1 MKLIFVFT
9 SLLLGSYAFSQNF
22 WEIRDSVKGAPR
34 SVCAA
39 FTLEGQG
46 YVVGGVDD
54 FSFKRKMYSYNQVQ
68 NDWDEEVSLGGPN
81 GDGLDRGSASAFSI
95 GTKGYVC
102 LGQGQTNGYFGDLWE
117 YDLTTAAWTQK
128 ADFAGGPRRQAV
140 AFAIGN
146 YAYVGTGQDGTG
158 FRNDFYRYDPINN
171 MWEPM
176 ADFAGTP
183 RKQAVGFAM
192 GDDGYVGTG
201 DDGVL
206 RNDFWQYNV
215 ALNEWFQKATF
226 PGTARSGAT
235 GWGTFPTGFIATGE
249 DLNSE
254 FKKDVWEYSYFNNTW
269 VQRSDFPG
277 PGRKNAFSFVLD
289 GTAFLGAGYGG
300 VFFDDFYA
308 YYGILGI
315 EENQSQ
321 VESSVYPNPAQETIT
336 IEVKNASEITK
347 LDLFDLTGKK
357 HQVSFQG
364 NTNKNSIS
372 LDLSTLEAGTYL
384 YVVSMQNGTSSN
396 GKITVL

>member
-1 MKLIFVFT
+1 MKLIFIFT

-372 LDLSTLEAGTYL
+372 LDLSTLETGTYL

>member
-1 MKLIFVFT
+1 MKPSITLIA
-9 SLLLGSYAFSQNF
+9 LLLGSVSFSQNV
-22 WEIRDSVKGAPR
+22 WEQRDSVKGSPR

-39 FTLEGQG
+39 FSLESQG

-54 FSFKRKMYSYNQVQ
+54 FGFKRKMYSYDQIQ
-68 NDWDEEVSLGGPN
+68 NDWDEETSLGGPN

-95 GTKGYVC
+95 GLKAYIC
-102 LGQGQTNGYFGDLWE
+102 LGQGQTNAYFGDLWE
-117 YDLTTAAWTQK
+117 YDLATDAWTQK

-140 AFAIGN
+140 AFAIGE
-146 YAYVGTGQDGTG
+146 YAYVGTGQDITG
-158 FRNDFYRYDPINN
+158 FRNDFYRYDPANN
-171 MWEPM
+171 IWEAM

-215 ALNEWFQKATF
+215 ALNQWFQKANF

-254 FKKDVWEYSYFNNTW
+254 YKKDVWEYSYFNNAW
-269 VQRSDFPG
+269 IQRSDIPG

-300 VFFDDFYA
+300 EFFDDFYA
-308 YYGILGI
+308 YYGILGL
-315 EENQSQ
+315 EENQILA
-321 VESSVYPNPAQETIT
+321 ESIAYPVPAQEYVTIK
-336 IEVKNASEITK
+336 IENANEI
-347 LDLFDLTGKK
+347 LELELFDLNGKK
-357 HQVSFQG
+357 YQINVQVKA
-364 NTNKNSIS
+364 TNNLIS
-372 LDLSTLEAGTYL
+372 LDITELTTGTYY
-384 YVVSMQNGTSSN
+384 YVISMSDGTKSN
-396 GKITVL
+396 GKIIVL

>member
-54 FSFKRKMYSYNQVQ
+54 LSFKRKMYSYNQVQ

-102 LGQGQTNGYFGDLWE
+102 LGQGQTNGYFEDLWE

-321 VESSVYPNPAQETIT
+321 VESSVYPIPAQESIT

-364 NTNKNSIS
+364 NTNKNNIS

-384 YVVSMQNGTSSN
+384 YVVSMQNGTTSN

>member
-1 MKLIFVFT
+1 MKHILTLFAFLFGAF
-9 SLLLGSYAFSQNF
+9 SFSQNL
-22 WEIRDSVKGAPR
+22 WEQRDSVKGSER

-39 FTLEGQG
+39 FSLEGQG

-54 FSFKRKMYSYNQVQ
+54 FGFKRKMYSYNQIQ
-68 NDWDEEVSLGGPN
+68 NDWDEETPLGGPN

-95 GTKGYVC
+95 GLKAYIC
-102 LGQGQTNGYFGDLWE
+102 LGQGQTNAYFGDLWE
-117 YDLTTAAWTQK
+117 YDLATDTWSQK

-146 YAYVGTGQDGTG
+146 FAYVGTGQDVTG

-171 MWEPM
+171 VWEQM
-176 ADFAGTP
+176 ADFAGTA

-215 ALNEWFQKATF
+215 ALNQWFQKANF

-254 FKKDVWEYSYFNNTW
+254 YKKDVWEYSYFNNTW
-269 VQRSDFPG
+269 IQRSDLPG
-277 PGRKNAFSFVLD
+277 PGRKNAFSFVLA

-300 VFFDDFYA
+300 EFYDDFYA
-308 YYGILGI
+308 YYGFLGV
-315 EENQSQ
+315 EENQASNECRAYPIPAH
-321 VESSVYPNPAQETIT
+321 ESVTIDLKNSSDISKLELYDLSGKEYQISFQLNCSLSN
-336 IEVKNASEITK
+336 IE
-347 LDLFDLTGKK
+347 LDL
-357 HQVSFQG
+357 
-364 NTNKNSIS
+364 TN
-372 LDLSTLEAGTYL
+372 LAEGTYH
-384 YVVSMQNGTSSN
+384 YVISMHNGTKAN
-396 GKITVL
+396 GKIIVL